1 MCEIDGS
8 CDLLFLIFLV
18 YYTANTDVSGNQVC
32 SRLPGLNEPHC
43 FLESLLKFCNKEA
56 TLLMGGKIK

>member
-1 MCEIDGS
+1 MDHAIS
-8 CDLLFLIFLV
+8 YFLFFLCN
-18 YYTANTDVSGNQVC
+18 YTANTDVSGNQVC